1 MNRPFALRTRQSGSL
16 AAHTIFSLCALL
28 LCCNIGAF
36 AQSTAPP
43 VNANA
48 PFSVQVTHL
57 LGLTN
62 TKHNCNGTLSI
73 QGNVLQFEQKDRPGA
88 QVSTASIRNLFLGRK
103 ASRSVVCR

>member
-1 MNRPFALRTRQSGSL
+1 MNRLFALRKNQSGSL
-16 AAHTIFSLCALL
+16 AAHTILSLCALL
-28 LCCNIGAF
+28 LCCNPGAF

-43 VNANA
+43 VNANV

-73 QGNVLQFEQKDRPGA
+73 QGNVLQFEKKDKPAA
-88 QVSTASIRNLFLGRK
+88 Q
-103 ASRSVVCR
+103 RSEEHTSELQSLRH